1 MSYQKPQQLKNA
13 QGKTRTVGFELEF
26 AGLDLN
32 RTVEVMKQTFDLD
45 ERASNTA
52 MAELHH
58 AELGTFR
65 VEIDW
70 GYLQRHAADAK
81 DTELESLW
89 SSISDAA
96 TTVVPI
102 EIVCPPIA
110 IDALEQLDTLVNA
123 LRKAGA
129 KGTRESMLAAYGTH
143 INVEY
148 PSTDAIHAYL
158 QAFGLLQWWLV
169 EAHHVNNTRKL
180 SPYIDLYPE
189 DYVRRIIKQ
198 SEPELTQVIDDYL
211 SANPSRNR
219 ALDMLPAFMH
229 LDEERVRAAI
239 DDDKVNA
246 RPTFHYRL
254 PDCRIATSDWSLA
267 KEWNLWCVVERLAND
282 AESLDELAEQFLD
295 AHRPLLGV
303 NRSDWVKVIQAWH
316 DRI

>member
-1 MSYQKPQQLKNA
+1 MLYQQPQQLKTT
-13 QGKTRTVGFELEF
+13 QGKTRLVGFELEF
-26 AGLDLN
+26 AGLDLQQ
-32 RTVEVMKQTFDLD
+32 TIDVLKQSFQLD
-45 ERASNTA
+45 ESSSHAA

-58 AELGTFR
+58 SDLGTFR

-70 GYLQRHAADAK
+70 SYLQRHAAEAK
-81 DTELESLW
+81 DTDMEALW
-89 SSISDAA
+89 NSISNAA

-110 IDALEQLDTLVNA
+110 IDTLDILDGLVNN
-123 LRKAGA
+123 LREAGA

-148 PSTDAIHAYL
+148 PSTDSVHAYL

-189 DYVRRIIKQ
+189 DYVRRILKQ
-198 SEPELTQVIDDYL
+198 SEPDINQVIDDYL
-211 SANPSRNR
+211 AANPSRNR
-219 ALDMLPAFMH
+219 ALDMLPAFMD
-229 LDEERVRAAI
+229 LDEQRVRAAI
-239 DDDKVNA
+239 DDEKVNA

-254 PDCRIATSDWSLA
+254 PDCRIADAKWSLA

-303 NRSDWVKVIQAWH
+303 NRTDWVKVIQAWH
-316 DRI
+316 DRL